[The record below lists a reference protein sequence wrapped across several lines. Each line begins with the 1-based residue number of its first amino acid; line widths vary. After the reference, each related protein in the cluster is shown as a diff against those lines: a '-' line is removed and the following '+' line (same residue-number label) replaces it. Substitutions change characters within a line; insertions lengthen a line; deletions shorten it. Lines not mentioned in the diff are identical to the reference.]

1 MGEKSLADELGTW
14 PLFAQ
19 LSPEQLAGLAATA
32 QVVHLGRGQSLF
44 RRGQPATRCY
54 GVRHGMVQLTL
65 SSRDGATKVAE
76 LIGPSETF
84 GEAVM
89 FLEGTFPVDASA
101 VVATTVVRVP
111 AEAIFAVT
119 DADPQSARK
128 LLAALSMRIHQRM
141 QDIEMYTL
149 FSATKRVV
157 AYLAKSNQQMVELVP
172 SKKIVASRLGV
183 TPETLSRVLA
193 DLTAAGIVE
202 VAGRVV
208 TVSDRS
214 RLAEALA
221 Q

>member
-1 MGEKSLADELGTW
+1 MGELSLADELGTW

-19 LSPEQLAGLAATA
+19 LSGDQLAGLAATA
-32 QVVHLGRGQSLF
+32 QVVQLSRGETLF
-44 RRGQPATRCY
+44 RRGEPATRCY

-65 SSRDGATKVAE
+65 STSDGATKVAE

-101 VVATTVVRVP
+101 VVASAVVRVP

-119 DADPQSARK
+119 DTDPRSARK

-149 FSATKRVV
+149 FSASKRVV
-157 AYLAKSNQQMVELVP
+157 AYLAKTDQRQVELVP

-193 DLTAAGIVE
+193 ELVAAGIVS
-202 VAGRVV
+202 VSGRVV
-208 TVSDRS
+208 TVHDRA
-214 RLAEALA
+214 RLAEVLA
-221 Q
+221 